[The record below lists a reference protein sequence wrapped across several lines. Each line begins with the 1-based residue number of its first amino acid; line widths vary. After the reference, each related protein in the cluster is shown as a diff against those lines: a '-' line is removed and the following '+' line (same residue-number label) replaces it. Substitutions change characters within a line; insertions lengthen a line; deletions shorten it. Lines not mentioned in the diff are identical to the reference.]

1 MDLSNLNRCFGMT
14 SSLDAITRKI
24 KAVLDEK
31 YHQQQLE
38 AKEERA
44 TYDPE
49 DLKINSAPVL
59 YLPNL
64 R

>member
-1 MDLSNLNRCFGMT
+1 MT